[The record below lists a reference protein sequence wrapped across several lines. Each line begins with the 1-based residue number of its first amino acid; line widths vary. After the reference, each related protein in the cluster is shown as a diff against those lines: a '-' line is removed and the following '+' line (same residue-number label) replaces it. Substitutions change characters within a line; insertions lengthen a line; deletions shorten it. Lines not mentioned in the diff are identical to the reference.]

1 MTAADYLL
9 PDFHVLTPDMTL
21 GQALQLFLN
30 FRGERLPVIDPKSK
44 SAPILGVVHK
54 TSLLDAYVRMNPA
67 TY

>member
-1 MTAADYLL
+1 M

-21 GQALQLFLN
+21 GEALKLFLD
-30 FRGERLPVIDPKSK
+30 FRGERLPVVDTASS

-67 TY
+67 AQ